1 MPVASGRPVE
11 VPLIGGVNRKD
22 RPQSVEERSMSSGLP
37 FSLPVVTE

>member
-22 RPQSVEERSMSSGLP
+22 RRSRSRKRSMSSGLP
-37 FSLPVVTE
+37 FSLPVVIE